1 MLSNRYAL
9 ELSLKWFYELQQLIQ
24 LQLVLV
30 QHDELALVENV
41 ALLAVVEEQRVG
53 EGQRVEGVQRVE
65 VVGSV
70 EDQKHQLGRL
80 RWDLLEVRL
89 VGVRLVEVQQVG
101 MPRERSHL
109 WPQPIKLVES
119 KPRLRSPTM

>member
-53 EGQRVEGVQRVE
+53 EEQRVEGEQRVE

-89 VGVRLVEVQQVG
+89 VEVQQVG
-101 MPRERSHL
+101 MPRERIHL
-109 WPQPIKLVES
+109 WPQPIKLMES
-119 KPRLRSPTM
+119 KPRLRSPTI

>member
-41 ALLAVVEEQRVG
+41 ALLAVVEEQRVEG
-53 EGQRVEGVQRVE
+53 EQLVE

-89 VGVRLVEVQQVG
+89 VEVQQVG
-101 MPRERSHL
+101 MPRERIHL
-109 WPQPIKLVES
+109 WPQPIKLMES
-119 KPRLRSPTM
+119 KPRLRSPTI

>member
-53 EGQRVEGVQRVE
+53 EEQRVE

-89 VGVRLVEVQQVG
+89 VEVQQVG
-101 MPRERSHL
+101 MPRERIHL
-109 WPQPIKLVES
+109 WPQPIKLMES
-119 KPRLRSPTM
+119 KPRLRSPTI

>member
-41 ALLAVVEEQRVG
+41 ALLAVVEE
-53 EGQRVEGVQRVE
+53 QRVE

-119 KPRLRSPTM
+119 KPRSRSPTM